1 MRPWGLSLFLG
12 ALLIGSAPAA
22 AQEEVP
28 DEDAEGNA
36 PPVTYTNLAATGQV
50 EKDFVPKGW
59 KLEVSRKGDLD
70 KDGREDLALVL
81 RMDSDALVL
90 GRTGPDSPGY
100 NANPRILAV
109 ALAQPSGGYRTVL
122 QDHALIPRVQEERF
136 DDPFSA
142 EGLSVEQGTLK
153 VKVSLFLRMGGWG
166 ASHSTFTFR
175 HQQGCFKLIGFDS
188 SSMQRNTGQ
197 TEEASFNYLSGEAW
211 KVRGSIESDTPG
223 KKVRRKLGK
232 KPLRCLQ
239 DVGNGWEFSG

>member
-1 MRPWGLSLFLG
+1 MSLFLG
-12 ALLIGSAPAA
+12 GLLLGAAPVA
-22 AQEEVP
+22 AQE
-28 DEDAEGNA
+28 DAPGDDGEGNA
-36 PPVTYTNLAATGQV
+36 PPVKYPKLAATGQAA
-50 EKDFVPKGW
+50 EDFVPKGW

-81 RMDSDALVL
+81 RMDSDELVL

-100 NANPRILAV
+100 DTNPRILAV

-142 EGLSVEQGTLK
+142 EGLGLDKGTLK
-153 VKVSLFLRMGGWG
+153 VKVSLFLSMGGWG

-175 HQQGCFKLIGFDS
+175 YQEGCFKLIGFDS
-188 SSMQRNTGQ
+188 NSVQRNSGE
-197 TEEASFNYLSGEAW
+197 TEDVSFNYLSGESW
-211 KVRGSIESDTPG
+211 KAKGSIESDKPG
-223 KKVRRKLGK
+223 KRVKRKLGK